1 MSSQLEMIV
10 FGYSFILNKLII
22 LIGIH
27 IFVIKKPLG
36 LHSYFTFYLY
46 NNFALIF
53 IQQTPTE

>member
-1 MSSQLEMIV
+1 MIV